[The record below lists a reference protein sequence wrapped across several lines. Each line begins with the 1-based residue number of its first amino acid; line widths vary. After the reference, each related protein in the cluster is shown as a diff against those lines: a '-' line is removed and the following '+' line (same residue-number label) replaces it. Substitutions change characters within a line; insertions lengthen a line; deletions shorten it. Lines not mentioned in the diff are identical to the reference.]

1 MIPEETK
8 NRILDAARIEEVV
21 GDFVTLKRRGASFVA
36 CCPFHNEK
44 TPSFH
49 VTPSRGIYKCF
60 GCGKAG
66 SSVGFLMDY
75 EHLDYPE
82 ALRYLANKYHIEIQ
96 EKEETAEDI
105 ARKQH
110 RETLFLVND
119 FAQKFFVEN
128 LQSGEGRAIGYAY
141 LRSRGLSDETIAR
154 FGLGWSPADRTALA
168 KAAVAAGFKEE
179 YLIEAGLCVKYDD
192 GRLCDRFHD
201 RVTFPIHAVSGRVIG
216 FSCRILVEKEN
227 TGKYMNSPETE
238 IYVKSRALYGVYLAK
253 SEISKLDKCYLVEG
267 NVDVVSMH
275 QLGITNL
282 LASCGTALTSEQVR
296 LIKKYTDNVTVMYD
310 GDSAGIKAAVKA
322 IKLILAEDMNVRL
335 VLLPDGEDPDSY
347 SRKHTLEEVRSF
359 LDTHEQD
366 FISFMADRD
375 QTDGDPI
382 KKAALISDIS
392 GAISLV
398 SDAMKRTV
406 LAQACA
412 DRFGIDQ
419 EVIFGHIKA
428 AREKA
433 IEEAA
438 ASEDRARRRV
448 EAGLEPVAPYEEAQP
463 TVSQKPLELND
474 LETNKVLASA
484 EKDLLYFILSYGTMV
499 LDFESDSEYYSGSEE
514 DKPFVA
520 DFIRDSIES
529 DGSFFQNDIYRQV
542 YDQYFVMYDEGLEQ
556 DEMLRRLLNSE
567 DRNVA
572 FVTAELSVE
581 KYQLTV
587 KALQNSMTTV
597 ESWLVKQVPK
607 AILYYAERR
616 FEDMIQKLR
625 AELQGCADADRQ
637 IAIMTDLSKFQKAQA
652 KVKVMLGRERKDN

>member
-36 CCPFHNEK
+36 CCPFHQEK

-66 SSVGFLMDY
+66 SSIGFLMDY
-75 EHLDYPE
+75 EHLTYPD
-82 ALRYLANKYHIEIQ
+82 ALRYLANKYHIEIE

-105 ARKQH
+105 AKKQH

-119 FAQKFFVEN
+119 FAQKFFENN

-141 LRSRGLSDETIAR
+141 LRSRGLSDETIAK
-154 FGLGWSPADRTALA
+154 FGLGWSPSDRTALA
-168 KAAVAAGFKEE
+168 KAALEAGFKEE
-179 YLIEAGLCVKYDD
+179 YLIEAGLCVRYDD

-201 RVTFPIHAVSGRVIG
+201 RVTFPIHAVSGRVVG
-216 FSCRILVEKEN
+216 FSCRILVEREN

-238 IYVKSRALYGVYLAK
+238 IYVKSRTLYGVYLAK
-253 SEISKLDKCYLVEG
+253 SEISKQDKCYLVEG

-310 GDSAGIKAAVKA
+310 GDKAGINAAVKA

-347 SRKHTLEEVRSF
+347 SRKHTLEEVKLF

-366 FISFMADRD
+366 FISFMADRV
-375 QTDGDPI
+375 QVDGDPV
-382 KKAALISDIS
+382 KKAELISDIS

-406 LAQACA
+406 FAQVCA
-412 DRFGIDQ
+412 ERFGIDQ
-419 EVIFGHIKA
+419 EVVFGHIKA

-433 IEEAA
+433 MEVAA
-438 ASEDRARRRV
+438 ASEERTRRRV
-448 EAGLEPVAPYEEAQP
+448 DSGLDPVAPYEVEQP
-463 TVSQKPLELND
+463 VVAQKPFDLEA

-484 EKDLLYFILSYGTMV
+484 EKDLLYFILSYGTKV
-499 LDFESDSEYYSGSEE
+499 LNFESDSEYYSGSEE
-514 DKPFVA
+514 DKPLVA
-520 DFIRDSIES
+520 DFIRDSIET
-529 DGSFFQNDIYRQV
+529 DGSFFQNEIYRKV
-542 YDQYFVMYDEGLEQ
+542 YDAYFVMYDEGLEQ
-556 DEMLRRLLNSE
+556 DEMLCRLLNSE
-567 DRNVA
+567 DRDLA
-572 FVTAELSVE
+572 FVAAELSVE

-587 KALQNSMTTV
+587 EALQKSMTT
-597 ESWLVKQVPK
+597 EDSWLVRQVPK

-616 FEDMIQKLR
+616 FEDMIQNLR
-625 AELQGCADADRQ
+625 KELQNCTDADRQ
-637 IAIMTDLSKFQKAQA
+637 VAIMTDLSKFQKAQS
-652 KVKVMLGRERKDN
+652 KVKVMLGREKKDY